1 MKIKGQED
9 FWAGVLFMSFGA
21 LAIYLA
27 LDYPFGTAARMGP
40 GYFPT
45 WLGIGMLLLGLAIT
59 ISGLRFEGPPVH
71 RFNFKAIL
79 LIGVAFIIFGWSIDH
94 IGFIPAMIALIVLA
108 AAAGTEFRFKEVI
121 VLTIA
126 LVIGCWA
133 LFIKGLELPFPLFWW
148 R

>member
-45 WLGIGMLLLGLAIT
+45 WLGIGMLLLGLAIA
-59 ISGLRFEGPPVH
+59 ISGLRFAGPPVH

-79 LIGVAFIIFGWSIDH
+79 LIGVGFVIFGWSIDH
-94 IGFIPAMIALIVLA
+94 IGFIPAMIALIILA
-108 AAAGTEFRFKEVI
+108 ALAGSEFRVKEVI
-121 VLTIA
+121 ILTIV
-126 LVIGCWA
+126 LIIGCWA